1 MSNELPI
8 ALIGATGK
16 VAAPCHLNAVQMVD
30 GLELV
35 AVCDTEVDN
44 LETIARW
51 HSVNSVY
58 SDFDNLLDDDD
69 IDAVDIVLPHFL
81 HADMTIAAARA
92 GKHIYVEKPMARN
105 VGESRLMVDMARS
118 ANVTLMVGES
128 YYFHGPHQLAYKLIK
143 QGEIGDVIQVRQT
156 KAPWVFTEAEN
167 QRLGGR
173 GHDVAWGEAES
184 DDAPRCR
191 YRS

>member
-1 MSNELPI
+1 MSDKIRI
-8 ALIGATGK
+8 ALIGAAGK

-92 GKHIYVEKPMARN
+92 GKHIYVEKPMARTH
-105 VGESRLMVDMARS
+105 GECEAMVSCCRAAGVPLFVAYYRRRLPLFLKAEELLRDGA
-118 ANVTLMVGES
+118 
-128 YYFHGPHQLAYKLIK
+128 
-143 QGEIGDVIQVRQT
+143 IGDIPFLKV
-156 KAPWVFTEAEN
+156 A
-167 QRLGGR
+167 LGHR
-173 GHDVAWGEAES
+173 HTNFN
-184 DDAPRCR
+184 
-191 YRS
+191 